1 MSWVSVP
8 DWAALSLD
16 CAQRNHVRKPSA
28 SSKKTSSVSRSSK
41 PGSPG
46 SPSGTMSPLLT
57 QSRGSESSMLSQLDS
72 PVSQSPVPAC
82 ASESMTR
89 GGSGLGLR
97 RSFAYW
103 DRSSCSWRTCQASLL
118 PDLDTSS
125 VTWPKWISVSKLDC
139 FPAAPWAPAISAIES
154 QSWATPLAG
163 NSKGEASNHRDLCR
177 DAKSWPTPKACNA
190 DKGGR
195 PRENDRGDLC
205 AASSGWMTPMATAT
219 ARDWRS
225 GKSNQT
231 HNARPLSEVVERC
244 GPRDPTP
251 TGAPSPA
258 TSGRLNSRFVEW
270 LQGFPENWSRIE
282 EPVSEHWETHIR
294 HLLPLWLGECSKPA

>member
-1 MSWVSVP
+1 MKLGE
-8 DWAALSLD
+8 AA
-16 CAQRNHVRKPSA
+16 K
-28 SSKKTSSVSRSSK
+28 
-41 PGSPG
+41 
-46 SPSGTMSPLLT
+46 
-57 QSRGSESSMLSQLDS
+57 
-72 PVSQSPVPAC
+72 
-82 ASESMTR
+82 
-89 GGSGLGLR
+89 
-97 RSFAYW
+97 
-103 DRSSCSWRTCQASLL
+103 
-118 PDLDTSS
+118 
-125 VTWPKWISVSKLDC
+125 TWP
-139 FPAAPWAPAISAIES
+139 
-154 QSWATPLAG
+154 
-163 NSKGEASNHRDLCR
+163 
-177 DAKSWPTPKACNA
+177 
-190 DKGGR
+190 
-195 PRENDRGDLC
+195 
-205 AASSGWMTPMATAT
+205 TAT